1 MTLQSGVH
9 SIHKVSFENN
19 KLRKWVH
26 NKRRVGRPRANW
38 TEETIK
44 EIGNAVKRNN
54 ERFRFQAFDENNN
67 EMIELIKN
75 FEVKNDNYV
84 PPPP

>member
-67 EMIELIKN
+67 EMIELIKKI
-75 FEVKNDNYV
+75 EVKNDNYV

>member
-67 EMIELIKN
+67 DMIELIKKI
-75 FEVKNDNYV
+75 EVKNDNYV